1 MEIEGKIKVIGDTKE
16 YGRNGFQ
23 KRMVVITT
31 EEKYPQDLAV
41 DFVQDKT
48 NLVDGYNVGDKVK
61 VGINLRGREWVSPQG
76 ETKYFNSINAWRIEK
91 LTDSTASNDVPP
103 IDENIEPID
112 KFNEEDGDEGSGGLP
127 F

>member
-1 MEIEGKIKVIGDTKE
+1 MIGDTKE
-16 YGRNGFQ
+16 YGKNGFQ

-31 EEKYPQDLAV
+31 EEKYPQDLSV

-48 NLVDGYNVGDKVK
+48 DLVNNFNVGDKVK

-91 LTDSTASNDVPP
+91 LTDSPGNDDVPP

-112 KFNEEDGDEGSGGLP
+112 KFNEDNDDESSGLP

>member
-16 YGRNGFQ
+16 YGKNGFQ

-48 NLVDGYNVGDKVK
+48 DLVNNFNVGDKVK

-91 LTDSTASNDVPP
+91 LTDNPGNDDVPP

-112 KFNEEDGDEGSGGLP
+112 KFNEDNDDESSGLP

>member
-1 MEIEGKIKVIGDTKE
+1 MEIEGKLKVIDDTKE

-48 NLVDGYNVGDKVK
+48 NLVDGYNIGDKVK

-91 LTDSTASNDVPP
+91 LTDNAASNDVPP

-112 KFNEEDGDEGSGGLP
+112 KFNEEDSNDGSSGLP

>member
-16 YGRNGFQ
+16 YGKNGFQ

-31 EEKYPQDLAV
+31 EEKYPQGLAV

-48 NLVDGYNVGDKVK
+48 DLVNNFNVGDKVK

-91 LTDSTASNDVPP
+91 LTDNPGNDDVPP

-112 KFNEEDGDEGSGGLP
+112 KFNEDNDDESSGLP

>member
-16 YGRNGFQ
+16 YGKNGFQ

-31 EEKYPQDLAV
+31 EEKYPQDLSV

-48 NLVDGYNVGDKVK
+48 DLVNNFNVGDKVK

-91 LTDSTASNDVPP
+91 LTDSPGNDDVPP

-112 KFNEEDGDEGSGGLP
+112 KFNEDNDDESSGLP

>member
-16 YGRNGFQ
+16 YGKNGFQ

-48 NLVDGYNVGDKVK
+48 DLVNNFNVGDKVK

-91 LTDSTASNDVPP
+91 LTDSPGNDDVPP

-112 KFNEEDGDEGSGGLP
+112 KFNEDNDDESSGLP

>member
-16 YGRNGFQ
+16 YGKNGFQ

-31 EEKYPQDLAV
+31 EEKYPQDLSV

-48 NLVDGYNVGDKVK
+48 DLVNNFNVGDKVK

-91 LTDSTASNDVPP
+91 LTDNPGNDDVPP

-112 KFNEEDGDEGSGGLP
+112 KFNEDNDDESSGLP

>member
-16 YGRNGFQ
+16 YGKNGFQ
-23 KRMVVITT
+23 KRMVVVTT

-48 NLVDGYNVGDKVK
+48 DLVNSFNVGDKVK

-91 LTDSTASNDVPP
+91 LTANSSSNDVPP

-112 KFNEEDGDEGSGGLP
+112 KFSEDNDDEGSGLP